1 VGFFYACQSEG
12 KTVQKMPTCVPP
24 APVIARV
31 SLHYKA
37 RYRICAHGT
46 CFRLRW
52 EGTAVTSDA
61 EISKHITAIVHDLL
75 SSHCLAEAFF
85 AALPHD
91 LGLRDAEWEAIE
103 HAVLVAQQAVHVKA
117 GHLLEAFNAL
127 RGEWADRQWEG
138 VVLGLLMASR
148 LDLLS
153 DHPSLEHAWVRL
165 QVQQLLQ
172 RPSPGQHTEPEEA

>member
-1 VGFFYACQSEG
+1 
-12 KTVQKMPTCVPP
+12 
-24 APVIARV
+24 
-31 SLHYKA
+31 
-37 RYRICAHGT
+37 
-46 CFRLRW
+46 
-52 EGTAVTSDA
+52 VTSDA
-61 EISKHITAIVHDLL
+61 EITKHITAIVHDLL
-75 SSHCLAEAFF
+75 NPHCLSEAFF

-91 LGLRDAEWEAIE
+91 LGLPDAEREAIE
-103 HAVLVAQQAVHVKA
+103 HAVLMAQHAVHVKA

-165 QVQQLLQ
+165 QVQQLL
-172 RPSPGQHTEPEEA
+172 RRSPPDPRTEPGEP